1 MEVTSSMAVDMQ
13 AASAA
18 KDVFGAQVVSKTLD
32 YMNDSQSGA
41 NSSSDFDFQTTVLE
55 GAMTGN
61 IINEMV

>member
-1 MEVTSSMAVDMQ
+1 METTSSVAAMQ
-13 AASAA
+13 MASAA

-32 YMNDSQSGA
+32 YMNDSQSGV
-41 NSSSDFDFQTTVLE
+41 NSSSDYDFQTTVLE